1 MPILQELRTR
11 GFSVWPFDD
20 FKTPGIVEIYPRTF
34 ARDVV
39 KSDHGKRRR
48 HLQGPAFVKV
58 AEHVLEEAS
67 RDENAFDALISAI
80 GMAQRASE
88 FASLTRATEE
98 NLQMEGQ
105 IWAPSFT
112 PEKQRTTS
120 QRSEKTRM
128 NLGLENKIAIVAAA
142 SQGLGRAVALE
153 LAREGAHVTI
163 CARNENNL
171 RDAVGYIERATGKTV
186 DAHALD
192 VTDHAAAQRF
202 VAAVAAKH
210 GRVDICVT
218 NAGGPRAKK
227 FVDVTLADWRSA
239 IDLLLMST
247 VYFAREVL
255 PLMQKNKWGR
265 LITITSISVKQPV
278 DGLLLSNSIR
288 AAVAGLART
297 LANEFGPDGITVNN
311 VCPGYT
317 TTDRLNELGD
327 TLGRAAGSS
336 REAIFAQWS
345 QQIPL
350 RRLATP
356 EEFAALVTFLAS
368 ERASYITGTSI
379 PVDGGWIKSLL

>member
-1 MPILQELRTR
+1 M
-11 GFSVWPFDD
+11 D
-20 FKTPGIVEIYPRTF
+20 
-34 ARDVV
+34 
-39 KSDHGKRRR
+39 
-48 HLQGPAFVKV
+48 
-58 AEHVLEEAS
+58 
-67 RDENAFDALISAI
+67 
-80 GMAQRASE
+80 
-88 FASLTRATEE
+88 
-98 NLQMEGQ
+98 
-105 IWAPSFT
+105 
-112 PEKQRTTS
+112 
-120 QRSEKTRM
+120 
-128 NLGLENKIAIVAAA
+128 LGLKDKVAIVAAA

-153 LAREGAHVTI
+153 LAREGAHVAI
-163 CARNENNL
+163 CARNEKNL
-171 RDAVGYIERATGKTV
+171 RDAVTHIERATGKIV

-192 VTDHAAAQRF
+192 VTDHSAVQRF
-202 VAAVAAKH
+202 VSTIAAKY

-218 NAGGPRAKK
+218 NAGGPPAKK
-227 FVDVTLADWRSA
+227 FLDVTLQDWRAA
-239 IDLLLMST
+239 IDLTLMST

-297 LANEFGPDGITVNN
+297 LANEFGADGITVNN